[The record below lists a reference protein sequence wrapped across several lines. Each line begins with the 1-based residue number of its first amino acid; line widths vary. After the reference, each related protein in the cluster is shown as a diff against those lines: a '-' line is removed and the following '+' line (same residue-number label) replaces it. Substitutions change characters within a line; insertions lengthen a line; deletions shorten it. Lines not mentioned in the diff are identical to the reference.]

1 MVFVRT
7 KKIKATSCL
16 LWKCYWVLNRQN
28 TFKSIWHTNGL
39 AASRTQSCNKH
50 TWWIPLQKN
59 LFVHFSTS
67 TDSYCESIIKGLD
80 IKKVLYLGSSGEMN
94 ICCKIIFFWSKIVCS
109 DFKQHDKNELTELL
123 EPVLWMCESPGYNK
137 LGVTDTQY

>member
-39 AASRTQSCNKH
+39 ASSRTQSCNKH
-50 TWWIPLQKN
+50 TRWIPLQKN

-80 IKKVLYLGSSGEMN
+80 IKKLLDHVPSSYLGSSGEVN
-94 ICCKIIFFWSKIVCS
+94 ICCKITFFFVQDSIFRFQATWQEWANRTIRTCFMNVWISRI
-109 DFKQHDKNELTELL
+109 
-123 EPVLWMCESPGYNK
+123 
-137 LGVTDTQY
+137 